1 MQFLGER
8 LAGLVTPAG
17 NDNRRALS
25 GKGEGGGAP
34 DAGQTSDLMNSASE
48 PKECSSLASALPAS
62 SRRPATTTVAPFL
75 AKAKAAARPMPVRPP
90 VINTTGVLMI
100 RLLDRCTF

>member
-25 GKGEGGGAP
+25 GEGEGGGAP
-34 DAGQTSDLMNSASE
+34 DAGQTSSDQYDRRV
-48 PKECSSLASALPAS
+48 SS
-62 SRRPATTTVAPFL
+62 
-75 AKAKAAARPMPVRPP
+75 
-90 VINTTGVLMI
+90 IQ
-100 RLLDRCTF
+100 LLDGCTF